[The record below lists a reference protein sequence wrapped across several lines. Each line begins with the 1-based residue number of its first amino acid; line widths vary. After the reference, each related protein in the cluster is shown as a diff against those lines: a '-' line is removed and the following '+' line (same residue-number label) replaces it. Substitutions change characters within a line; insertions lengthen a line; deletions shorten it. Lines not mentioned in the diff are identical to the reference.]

1 MKIKLKTYIVLI
13 ISFFNFILLN
23 NQIVKAETEI
33 DYNKIYKIGVIDFDP
48 YVKVNDKKEVSGYY
62 IDLFDLIAEELNL
75 NYEYVLVNNIESIN
89 KVESGELDFSLGIT
103 ITSERAER
111 VMFNLN
117 SIALEKFALYTNKNI
132 NEHELYKLNGL
143 RFGTVK
149 GRSTDWIL
157 NFFEASNL
165 DVKVVYGESYD
176 EINEFIKDGK
186 IDLLLDSAYKET
198 NYNKIYEFVESQ
210 VYIAANKNNKFLLNE
225 IDKIIYKLNND
236 KDNKIDELYNSYFN
250 KELLKQE
257 NILKNIKIVIYAI
270 TIGLLL
276 VILLI
281 NIKKIIYKIYIR
293 SLLKSEIYRMYYQP
307 IYKLKNK
314 EILGLEG
321 LLDKNS
327 KYNLKDKEYLI
338 KKINDKKIACEVF
351 IWKLNEVIY
360 DYKKVKSY
368 EYIKNNFYI
377 SLNIPILLLKNEKFV
392 QAIIKILKESGL
404 RKNNICLEIIGGISN
419 KNINNVSKNIDILKD
434 AGFMIAL
441 DDFGIE
447 YSNLN
452 IIQNLNVDV
461 IKVNRN
467 FTKDINKSIV
477 KSEIVSFILKIATA
491 KEKVVILEG
500 IDNLEQHKKIKEIEN
515 YDIYVQGN
523 FYSKPMS
530 INDINKII

>member
-1 MKIKLKTYIVLI
+1 MKIKLKTYIILI
-13 ISFFNFILLN
+13 VSFFNFILLN

-33 DYNKIYKIGVIDFDP
+33 DHNKIYKIGVIDFDS

-62 IDLFDLIAEELNL
+62 IDLFNLIAEELNL

-149 GRSTDWIL
+149 GRATDWIL

-176 EINEFIKDGK
+176 EINDFIKDGK

-210 VYIAANKNNKFLLNE
+210 VYIAANKNNKILLNE
-225 IDKIIYKLNND
+225 IDKIITKLNND
-236 KDNKIDELYNSYFN
+236 KDNKIEELYNSYFN

-257 NILKNIKIVIYAI
+257 NILKNIKIFIYAI
-270 TIGLLL
+270 IIGLLL
-276 VILLI
+276 VILII

-293 SLLKSEIYRMYYQP
+293 SLLKSEIYKMYYQP
-307 IYKLKNK
+307 IYKLGYKS
-314 EILGLEG
+314 ILGLEG
-321 LLDKNS
+321 LLDQNTKH
-327 KYNLKDKEYLI
+327 KDNLI
-338 KKINDKKIACEVF
+338 KKIKDIGIAHEVF
-351 IWKLNEVIY
+351 IWKLNKVIN
-360 DYKKVKSY
+360 DYKKIENYHNIKS
-368 EYIKNNFYI
+368 NFYI
-377 SLNIPILLLKNEKFV
+377 SLNIPIVLLENERFIHSIIRLLNESKFKKN
-392 QAIIKILKESGL
+392 S
-404 RKNNICLEIIGGISN
+404 ICLEIIGGISN